1 MAKEIICAGFGG
13 QGVLTAGMLLINAGM
28 EQDKNVLFY
37 PSYGSE
43 MRGGTANCTVKIS
56 DKLIASPVSK
66 HPDILFTMNTPAID
80 KFEET
85 DGVFTPEDFVSRVNY
100 DLANDLG
107 NLLNR
112 TIAMINK
119 YCDGLVP
126 DYASLVTP
134 FDSELST
141 TAANVVGRYHDAME
155 KMEFNTALA
164 EIWVLISRANKY
176 IDETEPWVLA
186 KDEEKKAELNSVMI
200 HLAESLR
207 IAAILLQPI
216 MTETPEKIFNQLGLD
231 SETMNLEGLH
241 FGEFPSGTKVV
252 AKGTPI
258 FPRLDM
264 EEEVAFIQEKMSEGT
279 QTNED
284 TVKWDPEETELVSTK
299 EKQIKFDVFEKVEL
313 KVAEVINCQ
322 KVEGADKLLQ
332 FRLDAGDSQ
341 DRQILSGIAEF
352 YPDPSELIGKKVV
365 IVANLKP
372 RKMRGQI
379 SQGMILSAEAPD
391 GSLQVIEAPKSMPNG
406 SEIA

>member
-1 MAKEIICAGFGG
+1 MKQKIA
-13 QGVLTAGMLLINAGM
+13 VLG
-28 EQDKNVLFY
+28 
-37 PSYGSE
+37 PGSW
-43 MRGGTANCTVKIS
+43 GTALAQTLAENGHDVRIWGNV
-56 DKLIASPVSK
+56 PEQ
-66 HPDILFTMNTPAID
+66 ID
-80 KFEET
+80 E
-85 DGVFTPEDFVSRVNY
+85 
-100 DLANDLG
+100 
-107 NLLNR
+107 
-112 TIAMINK
+112 INK
-119 YCDGLVP
+119 YHTNQHFLPDLTIPESIIGYKELAEAVDNADAILFVVPTKAIRSVAQELIGKMNTKPIIIHASKGLEQ
-126 DYASLVTP
+126 DTHKRI
-134 FDSELST
+134 SEVLAEEIPEEKRQAIVVLSGPSHAEEVAVHDIT
-141 TAANVVGRYHDAME
+141 TITAA
-155 KMEFNTALA
+155 
-164 EIWVLISRANKY
+164 S
-176 IDETEPWVLA
+176 IDQKAAAYVQTWVLA